1 MTLVSDAMIFAA
13 CAHDGMLRKGTNVPY
28 IVHPAEVA
36 AIASTLTDDP
46 EILAAAVLH
55 DVIED
60 CGVTGQEL
68 AQRFGAR
75 VAELVLSETQE
86 RCGDPCMTWETRKR
100 AAIAQIAGGGRAS
113 KIIALSDKLSNMR
126 AIRRDF
132 ERDGERTFA
141 RFHQNDK
148 RRHAWYYRSFA
159 ALLKDELGDTDAWRE
174 LNEHIGHVFSED
186 DAQACRQEAAY
197 AG

>member
-60 CGVTGQEL
+60 CGVSL
-68 AQRFGAR
+68 RSASAR
-75 VAELVLSETQE
+75 
-86 RCGDPCMTWETRKR
+86 
-100 AAIAQIAGGGRAS
+100 
-113 KIIALSDKLSNMR
+113 
-126 AIRRDF
+126 
-132 ERDGERTFA
+132 
-141 RFHQNDK
+141 
-148 RRHAWYYRSFA
+148 
-159 ALLKDELGDTDAWRE
+159 AWR
-174 LNEHIGHVFSED
+174 SWCS
-186 DAQACRQEAAY
+186 ARRRSAA
-197 AG
+197 ATRA